1 MTKTTAAKAAAP
13 ARDPDEQVTIRLTGE
28 IKLEEYGPSA
38 VYMPGTEMTVSA
50 KMLKDKRLVGKF
62 EEV

>member
-13 ARDPDEQVTIRLTGE
+13 ARDPDEL
-28 IKLEEYGPSA
+28 KLEEYGPSA
-38 VYMPGTEMTVSA
+38 IYMPGTEMTVAA

-62 EEV
+62 EEI